1 MNLDNLKLVETLD
14 LEVKLKDALSINNA
28 INEARGKFPYA
39 NFFPYKGKY
48 NIGYEQGLTLLKAM
62 LDNKIVKKDQVALV
76 LEKVVVERSG
86 HENTAWKLTQ
96 EFEDALK
103 EILGAEANDIPV
115 EGNNLSALEREI
127 FG

>member
-1 MNLDNLKLVETLD
+1 MNLSNLKLVETLD
-14 LEVKLKDALSINNA
+14 LNVDVEGALQINNA

-48 NIGYEQGLTLLKAM
+48 NIGYEQGLTLLKVM
-62 LDNKIVKKDQVALV
+62 LDNKIVKKEQIALV

-96 EFEDALK
+96 EFEDSLK
-103 EILGAEANDIPV
+103 EILGAEANDVPTSDN
-115 EGNNLSALEREI
+115 GLSALEREI